1 MVNER
6 KVPEIRFDAF
16 AEPWEQHGLT
26 DVLSPTVGNNTLS
39 RAELNYD
46 SGEVKN
52 IHYGDVLI
60 KFGAFVDAVND
71 EIPFIT
77 NGTVADHKNHLLQDG
92 DVIFADTA
100 EDETAGKVVEV
111 TNSKETSIVSGL
123 HTIVYRPKRK
133 FADCFMG
140 YYLNT
145 NAYRYQLL
153 PLMQG
158 AKVLSLGR
166 SHLATTFVRYPSEL
180 NEQIIIS
187 EFFRNLDDTIALK
200 KQQYEQT
207 ANIKKAMLEKMFP
220 KKGADVPEVRFEGFT
235 GTWEVRKIYEIANVV
250 TGSTPPTAFKE
261 YYNGDFLFVSP
272 ADIQGNRY
280 ISSTATTLTK
290 EGFSLGRKV
299 RSGAALFVSIG
310 STIGKV
316 AQATTPLVT
325 NQQINSVI
333 GNSEVDDDFIF
344 TVLESVS
351 HSIRQSAATQAVPI
365 VNKTNFSGV
374 CIWLPKLVE
383 QKQIGNFFRNLD
395 ALITAQQEEVEMLQ
409 NIKKAFLV
417 KMFI

>member
-1 MVNER
+1 MVEVKNA
-6 KVPEIRFDAF
+6 PEIRFDGF
-16 AEPWEQHGLT
+16 DEPWEIKNIGELSDHLQYGLNAAATKYDGENKYLRIT
-26 DVLSPTVGNNTLS
+26 DIDDESRSFMFSDITSPNIDYSVADQYLLKEGDILFARTGASVGKTYRYRKVDKKVYFAGFLIRARIKEDYNSEFVFQNTLT
-39 RAELNYD
+39 EKY
-46 SGEVKN
+46 E
-52 IHYGDVLI
+52 
-60 KFGAFVDAVND
+60 
-71 EIPFIT
+71 
-77 NGTVADHKNHLLQDG
+77 
-92 DVIFADTA
+92 
-100 EDETAGKVVEV
+100 
-111 TNSKETSIVSGL
+111 
-123 HTIVYRPKRK
+123 
-133 FADCFMG
+133 M
-140 YYLNT
+140 
-145 NAYRYQLL
+145 
-153 PLMQG
+153 
-158 AKVLSLGR
+158 
-166 SHLATTFVRYPSEL
+166 FVRLTSQRSGQPGVNAQEYGEFEL
-180 NEQIIIS
+180 MIPNKPEQTAIGN
-187 EFFRNLDDTIALK
+187 FFRNLDDTIALK

-220 KKGADVPEVRFEGFT
+220 KKGADVPEVRFEGFA
-235 GTWEVRKIYEIANVV
+235 GAWEVRKIYEIADVV